1 MTEGVKIDGRLW
13 RHAKFFPE
21 IFLTGTDLADEGLAG
36 RHVAVRL
43 QVPAPH
49 DVPFSGLH
57 QFLNPLKQR
66 QIVLLNPLIEQ
77 SLVVIENKTV
87 VILAEI
93 CRRMEGGE
101 GRGNALLHVPEPDR
115 VQMGVADE
123 IECLFLHIGTSLST
137 FY

>member
-1 MTEGVKIDGRLW
+1 M
-13 RHAKFFPE
+13 
-21 IFLTGTDLADEGLAG
+21 
-36 RHVAVRL
+36 L
-43 QVPAPH
+43 QSGCRYQPPMMCL
-49 DVPFSGLH
+49 SGLH

-101 GRGNALLHVPEPDR
+101 GRGNALSMFQSQTGSRWAL
-115 VQMGVADE
+115 QMR
-123 IECLFLHIGTSLST
+123 
-137 FY
+137 